1 MSNISNFQ
9 NMRRF
14 MTGKLLLKLDTVQY
28 IISHHNVIETSVFLS
43 VHIFGRLTIGTNLN
57 KFAFTEGAV
66 QFLRELQVF
75 SLQNN
80 ILLHYW
86 LIGLHGR

>member
-28 IISHHNVIETSVFLS
+28 IISHHNVIETSVFLR
-43 VHIFGRLTIGTNLN
+43 VHIFGRLTIGTN
-57 KFAFTEGAV
+57 
-66 QFLRELQVF
+66 
-75 SLQNN
+75 
-80 ILLHYW
+80 
-86 LIGLHGR
+86 